1 MTPGP
6 DFPERGEEG
15 VGYSDPPT
23 RAAVTQVSAIL
34 AGPVL
39 YLLALSVKYGTVYAA
54 CRAGSAT
61 RLHVFAALFL
71 LAVVAVAVVCHRAW
85 RRFERPSHPDPMTEG
100 APDRRRVATLIALML
115 SVLFALGVVFLW
127 LPVFALDPCRT

>member
-6 DFPERGEEG
+6 DYPELGEEG
-15 VGYSDPPT
+15 VGYSEPPT
-23 RAAVTQVSAIL
+23 RAAVAQVAAVL

-39 YLLALSVKYGTVYAA
+39 YLLALAVKYGAVHAA
-54 CRAGSAT
+54 CRAGSTT
-61 RLHVFAALFL
+61 RLHVFAALFF

-85 RRFERPSHPDPMTEG
+85 RRFEQPGHPDPMMEG
-100 APDRRRVATLIALML
+100 APNRRRVTMLIALML

-127 LPVFALDPCRT
+127 LPVFAFDPCRT